1 MAAPYRYYGVLLS
14 IPIEQPIL
22 TYRWPADE
30 TDPESLV
37 GRVVLV
43 PLGIGKVVSGVV
55 WTYQGTES
63 PLATGRVKGIRAI
76 LTYPPLSPAVRRFWS
91 WMASYYMCSLGD
103 VLRAAL
109 PSAFRPEGGQKYQ
122 LADSSEEVEELGKQV
137 FTLKVLKKVYPN
149 DYVERFAD
157 WVERG
162 IVSSYE
168 GHLDTSKGV
177 IKGWGASEELQDP
190 TRRGE
195 MEESLKGSSKSLVA
209 LRTLS
214 EIGGDHFFATLGD
227 LETAL
232 SVSTYV
238 IGRLR
243 AIGAIEER
251 EQERYRVITSSGT
264 RPEQGVV
271 PDYDGKSILLLHLP
285 ESRMMERLP
294 LQHLYDLVCVSRGQV
309 LLLLPSLEVLD
320 EVEKLLEQTVGDLL
334 RPYHMGVSARRREQ
348 AYLEAWR
355 GEAGLYVGLRAAVWL
370 PMPALSEVVILDPEH
385 RGYRQWEPAPRF
397 TASDAALVLAAQSGA
412 RSLLVSAHPSVEC
425 MAQVMRGKYALQTV
439 PASAR
444 AESVTVQTASL
455 QQAIDDYQL
464 HARLLTDLMVSAIRS
479 TISRGGTALLLYQR
493 QGYARSVKCNS
504 CGESLLCPRCHV
516 PCRLSHDGHQLECSL
531 CGYKAQVPSHCPHC
545 GQEGTLTPSGT
556 GVYRLREAVGSFFR
570 GVRVSIY
577 EEEGVVPGGIVL
589 STSFDPPLE
598 LLHQVT
604 MVGIV
609 QLDLSLTLPD
619 HRSGERT
626 YRMLSDCRSELSDG
640 SRMVI
645 QYFTPS
651 VALDAFLQE
660 DYRLLVDHEM
670 KERHLLLLPPFCR
683 QVDLVIEGRSQ
694 SLIQAFAR
702 RVYRELSERIP
713 QVQLLEPSPMPV
725 SKREASLG
733 YRLSILIP
741 LDQQLS
747 PLKALLAREV
757 ERLASQS
764 GIKYLHYYYDV
775 DP

>member
-1 MAAPYRYYGVLLS
+1 MAETYRYYGVLLS

-22 TYRWPADE
+22 TYRWSADE

-55 WTYQGTES
+55 WSYQGTES
-63 PLATGRVKGIRAI
+63 PLATGRVKGIRTV
-76 LTYPPLSPAVRRFWS
+76 LSYPALPPAVRRFWS

-122 LADSSEEVEELGKQV
+122 FADSSEEAKALGKPV
-137 FTLKVLKKVYPN
+137 FNLKELKKVYPD

-168 GHLDTSKGV
+168 GHIDSAKGI
-177 IKGWGASEELQDP
+177 IKGWGVSEEVLEAP
-190 TRRGE
+190 CRAE
-195 MEESLKGSSKSLVA
+195 MEAELKGSRKSLAA
-209 LRTLS
+209 LDALTGIDP
-214 EIGGDHFFATLGD
+214 EHFFATLGD
-227 LETAL
+227 LETTL
-232 SVSTYV
+232 SVSAHV

-243 AIGAIEER
+243 AVGAIKEVAE
-251 EQERYRVITSSGT
+251 ERYRVISSRGK
-264 RPEQGVV
+264 RQECGVV
-271 PDYDGKSILLLHLP
+271 PDFGGKSILVLHQP
-285 ESRMMERLP
+285 DSRVRERLP
-294 LQHLYDLVCVSRGQV
+294 LQHLYDLVCGSQAQV
-309 LLLLPSLEVLD
+309 LLLLPSMEVLD
-320 EVEKLLEQTVGDLL
+320 EVEGLLEQTVGDLL

-355 GEAGLYVGLRAAVWL
+355 GEAGLYVGLRAATWL
-370 PMPALSEVVILDPEH
+370 PLPALTEVVILDPEH

-397 TASDAALVLAAQSGA
+397 TASDAALVLGAQSGA

-439 PASAR
+439 PAPAR
-444 AESVTVQTASL
+444 TEPVTVQTASL
-455 QQAIDDYQL
+455 QQAIDDHQL
-464 HARLLTDLMVSAIRS
+464 HARLLSDMMVSAIRF
-479 TISRGGTALLLYQR
+479 TISHGGTVLLLYQR
-493 QGYARSVKCNS
+493 QGYARSVKCSS
-504 CGESLLCPRCHV
+504 CSEPLLCPRCHV
-516 PCRLSHDGHQLECSL
+516 PCRLSHDAQQLECSL
-531 CGYKAQVPSHCPHC
+531 CGYRAPVPSRCPRC
-545 GQEGTLTPSGT
+545 AQEGTLTPSGT
-556 GVYRLREAVGSFFR
+556 GVYRLREAIGCFFR

-577 EEEGVVPGGIVL
+577 EEEGADPGGIVL
-589 STSFDPPLE
+589 STSFDPPLA
-598 LLHQVT
+598 LLRRVA
-604 MVGIV
+604 MVGII

-619 HRSGERT
+619 YRAGERT

-683 QVDLVIEGRSQ
+683 QLDLVVEGRSQ

-713 QVQLLEPSPMPV
+713 QVQLLEPSPLPV
-725 SKREASLG
+725 SKREASFG
-733 YRLSILIP
+733 FRLSILIP
-741 LDQQLS
+741 LDRQLS
-747 PLKALLAREV
+747 PLKDLLSREV
-757 ERLASQS
+757 TRMVAQS

>member
-1 MAAPYRYYGVLLS
+1 MAATYRYYGVLLS

-22 TYRWPADE
+22 TYRWAADE
-30 TDPESLV
+30 TDPEALL

-76 LTYPPLSPAVRRFWS
+76 LPYQALPLAVRRFWS

-122 LADSSEEVEELGKQV
+122 FADSSDEPQTLGKPV
-137 FTLKVLKKVYPN
+137 FTLKELKKVYPD

-168 GHLDTSKGV
+168 GNLDTSKGV
-177 IKGWGASEELQDP
+177 IKGWGTSEALQDP

-195 MEESLKGSSKSLVA
+195 MEKSLKRSSKSLAA
-209 LRTLS
+209 LRTLA
-214 EIGGDHFFATLGD
+214 EIGPEHFFATLGD
-227 LETAL
+227 LESAL

-251 EQERYRVITSSGT
+251 EQERFRVITSSGT

-271 PDYDGKSILLLHLP
+271 PDFGGKSILVLHQP
-285 ESRMMERLP
+285 ESRVRERLP
-294 LQHLYDLVCVSRGQV
+294 LQHLYDLVCGSRQQV
-309 LLLLPSLEVLD
+309 LLLLPSMEVLD
-320 EVEKLLEQTVGDLL
+320 EVEELLEQTVGDLL
-334 RPYHMGVSARRREQ
+334 RPYHMGIAPRRREQ
-348 AYLEAWR
+348 AYLEAWL
-355 GEAGLYVGLRAAVWL
+355 GEPGLYVGLRAAVWL
-370 PMPALSEVVILDPEH
+370 PMPGPSEVVILDPEH

-397 TASDAALVLAAQSGA
+397 TVSDAALVLAAQSGA
-412 RSLLVSAHPSVEC
+412 RSLLVSAHPSVET
-425 MAQVMRGKYALQTV
+425 MAQVMRAKYALQTV
-439 PASAR
+439 PAPAR
-444 AESVTVQTASL
+444 TEPVTVQTASL
-455 QQAIDDYQL
+455 QQAIDDHQL
-464 HARLLTDLMVSAIRS
+464 HARLLTDLMVSAIRY
-479 TISRGGTALLLYQR
+479 TISRGGTVLLLYQR
-493 QGYARSVKCNS
+493 QGYARSVKCSS
-504 CGESLLCPRCHV
+504 CDEPLLCPRCHL
-516 PCRLSHDGHQLECSL
+516 PCRLSHDAGQLECSL
-531 CGYKAQVPSHCPHC
+531 CGYKAPVPSRCPHC
-545 GQEGTLTPSGT
+545 GREETLTPVGT
-556 GVYRLREAVGSFFR
+556 GIYRLREAIESYFR
-570 GVRVSIY
+570 GIRVSIY
-577 EEEGVVPGGIVL
+577 EEDGSAPGEIVL
-589 STSFDPPLE
+589 SSSFDPPLE
-598 LLHQVT
+598 LLHRVT

-609 QLDLSLTLPD
+609 QLDLSLTLSD
-619 HRSGERT
+619 HRAGERT

-640 SRMVI
+640 SRTVI
-645 QYFTPS
+645 QYFTLS

-670 KERHLLLLPPFCR
+670 RDRHLLLLPPFCR

-694 SLIQAFAR
+694 PLIETLAR
-702 RVYRELSERIP
+702 RVHQELSQRIP
-713 QVQLLEPSPMPV
+713 QVQLLEPSPMSV

-747 PLKALLAREV
+747 PLKAFISQEVARLV
-757 ERLASQS
+757 AQA